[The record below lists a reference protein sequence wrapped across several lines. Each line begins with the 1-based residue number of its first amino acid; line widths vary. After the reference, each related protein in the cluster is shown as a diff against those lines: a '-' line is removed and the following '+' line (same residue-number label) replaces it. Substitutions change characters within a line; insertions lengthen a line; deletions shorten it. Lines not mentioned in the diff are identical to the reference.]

1 MEGDGEFLDRQ
12 PDHEGD
18 ISMSNDDDGL
28 LHPQPDQDDIYRAL
42 VMMAVRS
49 YTHGGFY
56 SPAGADDQA
65 GMLSEYHYAFGLAG
79 GGASR
84 PRARAFP
91 GHPFPVRAPAAAAVM
106 SEAAIAA
113 LEAAEAPADDCCPVC
128 LQDGAAPAAWSRVA
142 PCGHRFHAAC
152 AEKWLRVK
160 PSCPVCRRPAAPA
173 PPAAVPGVMN

>member
-1 MEGDGEFLDRQ
+1 
-12 PDHEGD
+12 
-18 ISMSNDDDGL
+18 MSDDDDGL
-28 LHPQPDQDDIYRAL
+28 LHPQPDQDDLYRAL

-91 GHPFPVRAPAAAAVM
+91 DHPFPVRAAGGGCGVGGGDRGTGGGRGAGGRLLRGVPAGRGGAGRVEPGRAVR
-106 SEAAIAA
+106 
-113 LEAAEAPADDCCPVC
+113 APVP
-128 LQDGAAPAAWSRVA
+128 R
-142 PCGHRFHAAC
+142 R
-152 AEKWLRVK
+152 
-160 PSCPVCRRPAAPA
+160 VCRRPAAPA